1 MQGLL
6 IKANMIDAR
15 ADFIEEITCEDPFV
29 ALYNPDLPIT
39 PPSYQCKR
47 YILEKYQDRDK
58 NLDIHFFIEADDF
71 RLIKSFLE
79 SNIYEAM
86 RATGYEDARRFR
98 QIKEDYGEEF
108 SDLLVKRS
116 KDPVVKQQLMRMLD
130 F

>member
-6 IKANMIDAR
+6 IKANMIDVR
-15 ADFIEEITCEDPFV
+15 ADFIEEIICEDPFV

-39 PPSYQCKR
+39 PPSYQRKR
-47 YILEKYQDRDK
+47 YILEKYQNKDLNIK
-58 NLDIHFFIEADDF
+58 FFITADDSK
-71 RLIKSFLE
+71 LIKAFLE

-98 QIKEDYGEEF
+98 QIKEDYGKEF
-108 SDLLVKRS
+108 SDLLVEKS
-116 KDPVVKQQLMRMLD
+116 KDPIIKQQLKRMLD